1 VNAAAPSTVVR
12 SAWTLLVVIVLF
24 VLRVHDIGHHF
35 WLMGDQIRDWNIAL
49 GSFTSLPLVG
59 PPTHVWGY
67 TIGPAFYWVLWALR
81 VVTGPFFHNLPHG
94 GGIGQAALE
103 SAADALL
110 LIAIWRRT
118 GSGWIAAAIIILA
131 GTAPYDLA
139 LAATIWNPVV
149 GSLLA
154 RTAIALILLAWPGE
168 SLVRIG
174 IVTAIAWCA
183 VQAYTGAV
191 FIALSVF
198 AALLVEAALA
208 RRWTTVARRL
218 AVIACVVIA
227 LQIPWLVDHA
237 RHPGETGMTV
247 VTDGLFSV
255 LSGHA
260 APRLGV
266 SAVGLVRS
274 VVALHGLP
282 GPLAIWV
289 TVLVLGAIGLAIGHR
304 TDIVLL
310 SMTLLPLVLAVVG
323 YSFWFFD
330 LEAYFYLSI
339 APTAV
344 MTVVLGAAALLPA
357 RRRFVVGLAFAAA
370 GLAMMPARVAQ
381 AAPLCSLPQY
391 RALAAGALLIAD
403 SGRVVRWVEAD
414 FELPPTCNAEF
425 LYLVVGGSLD
435 PSAEWGAVI
444 LRDGQVEYRRATSPA
459 P

>member
-1 VNAAAPSTVVR
+1 
-12 SAWTLLVVIVLF
+12 
-24 VLRVHDIGHHF
+24 
-35 WLMGDQIRDWNIAL
+35 
-49 GSFTSLPLVG
+49 
-59 PPTHVWGY
+59 
-67 TIGPAFYWVLWALR
+67 
-81 VVTGPFFHNLPHG
+81 
-94 GGIGQAALE
+94 
-103 SAADALL
+103 
-110 LIAIWRRT
+110 
-118 GSGWIAAAIIILA
+118 
-131 GTAPYDLA
+131 
-139 LAATIWNPVV
+139 
-149 GSLLA
+149 
-154 RTAIALILLAWPGE
+154 
-168 SLVRIG
+168 
-174 IVTAIAWCA
+174 
-183 VQAYTGAV
+183 
-191 FIALSVF
+191 
-198 AALLVEAALA
+198 
-208 RRWTTVARRL
+208 
-218 AVIACVVIA
+218 
-227 LQIPWLVDHA
+227 
-237 RHPGETGMTV
+237 
-247 VTDGLFSV
+247 
-255 LSGHA
+255 
-260 APRLGV
+260 
-266 SAVGLVRS
+266 
-274 VVALHGLP
+274 
-282 GPLAIWV
+282 
-289 TVLVLGAIGLAIGHR
+289 VLVLGAIGLAIGHR